1 VPIISSTNQLAISL
15 SAVSVRYTVPTEA
28 VGTLKEYVIRLLQGR
43 RVGFRRF
50 WALRNADLEVRR
62 GEALG
67 IVGRN
72 GAGKSTLL
80 KVVAQVLR
88 PTEGRVVVRGAVA
101 PLIELG
107 AGFHPELTG
116 RENIYLNGAMLGF
129 SRSQM
134 QQKFDSIVEFS
145 ELASFIDAPI
155 RTYSSGMVMRL
166 GFAVATDVDPDIL
179 IIDEILSVGDEAFQQ
194 KCLARMEGFRNDGA
208 TILFVSHGLEDIRFL
223 CNRAIWIDQGRI
235 QCSGPPDEV
244 IHAYREGVLA
254 GSGEAPVSK
263 VP

>member
-1 VPIISSTNQLAISL
+1 MPLPSHSNHLAISL
-15 SAVSVRYTVPTEA
+15 SSVSVRYTVPTEA
-28 VGTLKEYVIRLLQGR
+28 VGTLKEYVIRILQGR

-50 WALRNADLEVRR
+50 WALRDASLQVRR

-88 PTEGRVVVRGAVA
+88 PTEGRVVVRGVLA

-134 QQKFDSIVEFS
+134 QEKFDSIVEFS
-145 ELASFIDAPI
+145 ELSAFIDAPL
-155 RTYSSGMVMRL
+155 RTYSSGMIMRL

-179 IIDEILSVGDEAFQQ
+179 IIDEILAVGDEAFQQ
-194 KCLARMEGFRNDGA
+194 KCLARMEGFRNSGT
-208 TILFVSHGLEDIRFL
+208 TILFVSHGLDDVRFL
-223 CNRAIWIDQGRI
+223 CNRVIWIDQGRI
-235 QCSGPPDEV
+235 QCSGSPDEV
-244 IHAYREGVLA
+244 IDAYREGVMGA
-254 GSGEAPVSK
+254 TVEAPV
-263 VP
+263 PEAT